1 MSDDQKQ
8 SDLEETYSDG
18 GIPVSYEEEEQQL
31 PVFYIYT
38 RTEQRH
44 ATLTAALDAN
54 VNLPKERTKFDR
66 DECDPNKSE
75 VIAITQKGAKGEDIQ
90 GELRNYA
97 LMHELLR
104 GVGMNVIGTNAA
116 TATDAWTPNT
126 RWLRGKP
133 KTVVF
138 KEGVFVAYDN

>member
-18 GIPVSYEEEEQQL
+18 GIPVSYEQEEQQL

-38 RTEQRH
+38 RTEQCH

-54 VNLPKERTKFDR
+54 ENLPKER
-66 DECDPNKSE
+66 

-90 GELRNYA
+90 GELRDYA

-104 GVGMNVIGTNAA
+104 GVGMDVIGNNAA

-126 RWLRGKP
+126 GWLQGKP
-133 KTVVF
+133 KAVVF

>member
-44 ATLTAALDAN
+44 ATLTAALNAN
-54 VNLPKERTKFDR
+54 ENLPKER
-66 DECDPNKSE
+66 

-104 GVGMNVIGTNAA
+104 GVGMDVIGTNAA

-138 KEGVFVAYDN
+138 KEGVFVAFDN